1 MVDNKAEALKETKQ
15 FQPNTNY
22 KRGDSIDLGG
32 VVLWAKYNFKS
43 TDSFDP
49 KDWSNKNTEPKDRIV
64 IYFNNPK
71 FFDKPVTKEEAKPI
85 EIDITDLVK
94 EKLDSSDVQAI
105 AKCFR
110 GLIGTTENE
119 DGTVGSYTTRASLSW
134 DDSTNLCNNIKRIS
148 ESSIV
153 NQKQLES
160 VNSLLSREINDFFH
174 RAFDDIWYL

>member
-32 VVLWAKYNFKS
+32 VVLWAKHNFKS
-43 TDSFDP
+43 EESFDP

-64 IYFNNPK
+64 IYFVSPK
-71 FFDKPVTKEEAKPI
+71 TLDKPVTREEAKPI

-94 EKLDSSDVQAI
+94 EKLDSNDVQAI

-110 GLIGTTENE
+110 GLVGTTENE
-119 DGTVGSYTTRASLSW
+119 DGTVGSCVTRASINW
-134 DDSTNLCNNIKRIS
+134 DDSANLYNNIKRIS
-148 ESSIV
+148 ETSIV

-160 VNSLLSREINDFFH
+160 VNSLLSREINDFFD
-174 RAFDDIWYL
+174 RAFKDIWYF